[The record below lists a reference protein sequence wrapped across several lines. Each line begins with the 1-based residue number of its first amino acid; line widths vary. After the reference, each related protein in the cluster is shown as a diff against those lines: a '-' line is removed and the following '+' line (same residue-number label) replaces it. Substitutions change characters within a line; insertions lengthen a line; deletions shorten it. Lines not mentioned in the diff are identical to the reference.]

1 VTDKI
6 SSVLVPGAAGPAGIN
21 TIKSLKLGGY
31 QGSIVATDSSELAAG
46 FFLASSHYVMPEVSH
61 RELYAEKLLAL
72 VSRESVQVLMPSSGY
87 DVYAYS
93 ELKKELE
100 EKKAF
105 PVVSSRDSLE
115 VCRDKLLTYTSLA
128 HDFKDSLPFTTTD
141 PDKIACF
148 PAMAKPRFGKG
159 SRDVIRIDD
168 EKDMQYVVSKYE
180 EMIFQEF
187 LPGEEFTVDVMSDL
201 KGKPIIAVP
210 RLRLQTKAGISTRGK
225 IIRDAKLESLCK
237 RIVQT
242 IGIIGPS
249 CVQVKASS
257 DGEFKLVE
265 VNPRMGGGTI
275 FTTLAGANFPKMI
288 LDMVSGNE
296 ITEPTISEI
305 TVVRYFDE
313 IIADEGTTDGTTGR
327 GTSMNSMLN
336 RSS

>member
-1 VTDKI
+1 
-6 SSVLVPGAAGPAGIN
+6 
-21 TIKSLKLGGY
+21 
-31 QGSIVATDSSELAAG
+31 
-46 FFLASSHYVMPEVSH
+46 MPEVSQ
-61 RELYAEKLLAL
+61 RELYAEKLRAV
-72 VSRESVQVLMPSSGY
+72 VSSESVQVLMPSSGY

-100 EKKAF
+100 AKGAF

-115 VCRDKLLTYTSLA
+115 ICRDKLLTYTSLA
-128 HDFKDSLPFTTTD
+128 SGFKDSLPFTTTD

-148 PAMAKPRFGKG
+148 PAIAKPRFGKG
-159 SRDVIRIDD
+159 SRDVIRIED
-168 EKDMQYVVSKYE
+168 EKDLQYVVSKYE
-180 EMIFQEF
+180 EMIFQEL
-187 LPGEEFTVDVMSDL
+187 LPGDEYTVDVLSDL

-225 IIRDAKLESLCK
+225 IVRNAELESLCK
-237 RIVQT
+237 RIAEK

-257 DGEFKLVE
+257 EGIFKLVE
-265 VNPRMGGGTI
+265 VNPRMGGGTF

-288 LDMVSGNE
+288 LDMVGGNE

-313 IIADEGTTDGTTGR
+313 IIVSDGATNGKFSQ
-327 GTSMNSMLN
+327 GISVNAIVN
-336 RSS
+336 RNP